1 MAGRIAIDFGT
12 ANTVLA
18 NWDSVRQQGLV
29 YPLSDY
35 ARFVQMNDEQVSVV
49 PSLIHFG
56 ANGQNWYGNQVLAR
70 NLAQSNR
77 SFQWMKRYISM
88 RSPATRKIDE
98 RQISNHEAAEDFL
111 TKIITTLKSDLSL
124 TEEEEIA
131 FTVPVEA
138 FEHYENWLLGVAQRA
153 GLKRV
158 RFIDEPSAAALG
170 YSTRMFP
177 EEACLVFDFGAGTL
191 DISIVKQDIA
201 EDTGNARSRVLGKA
215 GTELG
220 GANID
225 EWLFQEIISQNGY
238 SDKDP
243 EVQQISRLLLS
254 EAEALKE
261 RLSFQEKSSLTVMN
275 PMTGSVISCDYTR
288 AQLETLLENKDA
300 YALIDRTL
308 RRAMADARER
318 GFDVENIKTVLMVGG
333 CSQIPSVQ
341 STLKRIFGKDKVKI
355 ERPLDAIARGAAS
368 FISGQSFDDYI
379 QHDYAIRHKNLS
391 TNQYEYRTLV
401 RKGSPYP
408 SSGPIAQL
416 KVKAVNNSQEEF
428 IMQIFEIGDK
438 SSGHASGFE
447 LFFDETGNARLSAV
461 SAADLEQRQMFWIN
475 EKNRTLLTANPPA
488 MQGVERFEVTFS
500 IDSNRRLLISSKDI
514 KTGFQIYQDFPVVK
528 LN

>member
-12 ANTVLA
+12 ANTLVA

-29 YPLSDY
+29 YPVAEYS
-35 ARFVQMNDEQVSVV
+35 RFVQMNDEQVSLI
-49 PSLIHFG
+49 PSLIHYG
-56 ANGQNWYGNQVLAR
+56 ASGQNWYGNQVLAR
-70 NLAQSNR
+70 NLAQSGR

-98 RQISNHEAAEDFL
+98 RQISNYDAAEEFL
-111 TKIITTLKSDLSL
+111 AKIISSLKDEVNL
-124 TEEEEIA
+124 EEEEIA

-138 FEHYENWLLGVAQRA
+138 FEHYENWLLGVANRA
-153 GLKRV
+153 GAKKV

-191 DISIVKQDIA
+191 DVAIVKQDPN
-201 EDTGNARSRVLGKA
+201 ETGNSRCRVLGKA
-215 GTELG
+215 GIELG
-220 GANID
+220 GSSID
-225 EWLFQEIISQNGY
+225 EWLFQDIIAQNGY
-238 SDKDP
+238 TDKSP
-243 EVQQISRLLLS
+243 EVHQISRMLLA

-288 AQLETLLENKDA
+288 GQLESLLENKDA

-308 RRAMADARER
+308 RRAMSDARER
-318 GFDVENIKTVLMVGG
+318 GFDAENIKTVLMVGG

-341 STLKRIFGKDKVKI
+341 STLKRIFGKDKVKL

-368 FISGQSFDDYI
+368 FISGQSFEDYI
-379 QHDYAIRHKNLS
+379 QHDYAIRHKNPV

-408 SSGPIAQL
+408 SSGAIAQL
-416 KVKAVNNSQEEF
+416 KIKAVNSGQEEF
-428 IMQIFEIGDK
+428 IMQIFEIGEKNRGQSD
-438 SSGHASGFE
+438 GFE
-447 LFFDETGNARLSAV
+447 LYFDDVGNARLNAV
-461 SAADLEQRQMFWIN
+461 SAADIEQRNSFWVN
-475 EKNRTLLTANPPA
+475 ENNRTFLTANPPA
-488 MQGVERFEVTFS
+488 IQGAERFEVTFT
-500 IDSNRRLLISSKDI
+500 IDRNRRLLLSSKDLS
-514 KTGFQIYQDFPVVK
+514 TGFLIHQDFPVVK